1 MFTQFIYFI
10 VSLLIY
16 STYQKP
22 DYYIFSDN
30 ISIILFNVLLCVFI
44 LLTRTMYTRLGRD
57 IIHGQCVL
65 HYERMDKLT
74 NRLTILGLLFY
85 TLDVYAL
92 NLKKFIDWIPLFQS
106 IPSLTALC
114 FLLLFFIYIS
124 IVYYWEYDIYYILH
138 PDSPGRATYIYSNL
152 SFSLPMLLPWL
163 FISLIG
169 DAFQFIPD
177 GSFKSMM
184 NSTVGENIQFLVLLI
199 LIALF
204 APKFINKLW
213 RCVPL
218 PEGIYRDCIDS
229 TCKRAGIGYSNILYW
244 PIFGGK
250 MITAGVMGLTKK
262 FRYIL
267 VTHALIETL
276 NFEELRGVIA
286 HEIGHVKK
294 NHLIKY
300 FISVLLFSFIIVN
313 IVNSGLF
320 FCYKM
325 LGPDHI
331 HMATILF
338 TCFMIFFLV
347 AYFRLIFGYFMRN
360 FEREADIYAFQMIG
374 SASPLISAFNKITF
388 YSGRPPTQP
397 NWHHF
402 SIAQRIAYL
411 ERCEANPKWIDYHDR
426 KVKKSI
432 AAYLVGV
439 FIFICLSF
447 HLPEYTKNDLFMIH
461 AEEILEAAIEKEPNN
476 TELYDLL
483 GEAALLKSQYSKAIY
498 AYTISLKL
506 KPDNP
511 EILNNLAWLYATCEN
526 KALRNPKKALELAQ
540 KAAELKSSQY
550 ILDTLAEAYYVN
562 GYFKQAVQLAEK
574 VMKMDLKNPEY
585 HEKQLKKFKQALL

>member
-22 DYYIFSDN
+22 DYYIFSD
-30 ISIILFNVLLCVFI
+30 STAIILFNVLLCMFI
-44 LLTRTMYTRLGRD
+44 LLTRVMYARLGKE
-57 IIHGQCVL
+57 IINGQCVL
-65 HYERMDKLT
+65 HYEKMDRLT

-92 NLKKFIDWIPLFQS
+92 NLKKFIDWIPLFQK
-106 IPSLTALC
+106 IPTLTALC

-124 IVYYWEYDIYYILH
+124 IVYYWEYNIYILLH
-138 PDSPGRATYIYSNL
+138 PDSPGRAMYIYSNL

-169 DAFQFIPD
+169 DAFLFLPN
-177 GSFKSMM
+177 GSFKSMLD
-184 NSTVGENIQFLVLLI
+184 SVIGESIQFVILLMI
-199 LIALF
+199 IALF
-204 APKFINKLW
+204 APKFIKRLW

-229 TCKRAGIGYSNILYW
+229 TCKSAGIGYSNILYW

-267 VTHALIETL
+267 VTNALIESL
-276 NFEELRGVIA
+276 SLEELRGVIA

-294 NHLIKY
+294 GHLIKY
-300 FISVLLFSFIIVN
+300 FISVLLFSFVIVN

-320 FCYKM
+320 LCYQM
-325 LGPDHI
+325 LGADHI
-331 HMATILF
+331 HMATIMF
-338 TCFMIFFLV
+338 TCFMILFLV
-347 AYFRLIFGYFMRN
+347 VYFRLIFGYFMRN
-360 FEREADIYAFQMIG
+360 FEREADIFAFQMIG
-374 SASPLISAFNKITF
+374 SAAPLISAFNKITF

-411 ERCEANPKWIDYHDR
+411 ERCENSPEWINYHDR
-426 KVKKSI
+426 KVKRSM
-432 AAYLVGV
+432 AAYIVGV
-439 FIFICLSF
+439 LIFIGLSF
-447 HLPEYTKNDLFMIH
+447 QLPEYTKSDLFMMH
-461 AEEILEAAIEKEPNN
+461 AEEIIEAALEKEPQN
-476 TELYDLL
+476 TELYAML
-483 GEAALLKSQYSKAIY
+483 GEASLLKKNYHKAIY
-498 AYTISLKL
+498 AYKMSIHL

-511 EILNNLAWLYATCEN
+511 ETLNNLAWLYATCE
-526 KALRNPKKALELAQ
+526 KKELRNPKKALELAQ
-540 KAAELKSSQY
+540 KAAKLDSSQY

-562 GYFKQAVQLAEK
+562 GFFEQAVQLAEE

-585 HEKQLKKFKQALL
+585 YEKQLKKFKQALL